1 MSKLD
6 ILHSKLVKRMSAV
19 IRDILEEVGAT
30 VNDYQEETARVR
42 TENAKLK
49 QQLKNVLSR
58 TETHLNEL
66 RSSGQNSLALNGQTE
81 PRYSSKNLQLCSAEE
96 SHSHRGWHEVQ
107 VHHVSQDSP
116 DEVSPTEFP
125 ACGFGSQMDSEDQE
139 PQQTETYSQ
148 SQDTSSEEKP
158 CLQDLISVCKTEA
171 EEMEL
176 MTLPIEGT
184 EKIKMEPEDTIVTIT
199 SVTTKCN
206 DSETNH
212 QLRTAYNASTTSR
225 KTRGRQLYFAR
236 HPKPKKVAAKRA
248 KDDGY
253 YTCNICGR
261 HLKDLE
267 KLQLHM
273 KMHEKSYSCH
283 LCGRDFL
290 KFDYL
295 RMHMRTHTGERPYRC
310 KWCSKTFSQS
320 GNTRRHER
328 TCQRSTKVKTV
339 QTIEEASLFQII
351 DKIDTGSNT
360 L

>member
-6 ILHSKLVKRMSAV
+6 VLHSKLVRRMSAV

-30 VNDYQEETARVR
+30 MKDFQEETTRVR
-42 TENAKLK
+42 TENAKIK
-49 QQLKNVLSR
+49 QQLRDVLNR
-58 TETHLNEL
+58 TETRLN
-66 RSSGQNSLALNGQTE
+66 
-81 PRYSSKNLQLCSAEE
+81 
-96 SHSHRGWHEVQ
+96 VQ
-107 VHHVSQDSP
+107 VHHVSQHVS
-116 DEVSPTEFP
+116 DEVSATELP
-125 ACGFGSQMDSEDQE
+125 ARGFGSQMESEDQA
-139 PQQTETYSQ
+139 QQTETYGP
-148 SQDTSSEEKP
+148 SQDSSSEEKP
-158 CLQDLISVCKTEA
+158 RSQDLISVCKTEA

-176 MTLPIEGT
+176 MSLPTVRT
-184 EKIKMEPEDTIVTIT
+184 ENIKMEPEDTIITIT

-212 QLRTAYNASTTSR
+212 QLRTAYDVSTTAR
-225 KTRGRQLYFAR
+225 KIRGRQFHHTR
-236 HPKPKKVAAKRA
+236 HSKPRKVAKKRA
-248 KDDGY
+248 KEDGY
-253 YTCNICGR
+253 YKCSMCGR
-261 HLKDLE
+261 HLKDLA

-273 KMHEKSYSCH
+273 RMHEKSYSCH

-328 TCQRSTKVKTV
+328 TCQRSTVEKTV
-339 QTIEEASLFQII
+339 QTLEEPSLFQEIN
-351 DKIDTGSNT
+351 KVDTDSNT